1 MSYKVSKYHGLGND
15 YIVLD
20 YNENDLLLTEDN
32 IKLLCDR
39 HYGVGSD
46 GILYGPIFEDDKIKL
61 KIYNPD
67 GSEAEKSGNG
77 VRIFARYLLDE
88 GYVKDG
94 TVTLETLGGRVEIDY
109 LRDNLIKVLI
119 GKASFMSDTIPVTG
133 SKREVVNE
141 MMIFNSHEYRVS
153 CVSVGN
159 PHCVLLMDEISS
171 DIAKELGPII
181 EIDGHFPRRINVQF
195 MKIIDRSNI
204 QIEIYERGAGY
215 TLASGTSSCAA
226 AVVARKLDLIDSKVI
241 VHMPGGELKVEI
253 MPDDNIYL
261 IGPVSKVCDVI
272 LSEEL
277 TKEMKGFSYIKKKG
291 NRGWKKEEEQ
301 KY

>member
-1 MSYKVSKYHGLGND
+1 MSYKVFKYHGLGND
-15 YIVLD
+15 YLVLD
-20 YNENDLLLTEDN
+20 ANENDLILTQDN

-39 HYGVGSD
+39 NYGVGSD

-77 VRIFARYLLDE
+77 IRIFARYLLDE
-88 GYVKDG
+88 GYIKDQ
-94 TVTLETLGGRVEIDY
+94 TLTLDTLGGRVEVDY

-119 GKASFMSDTIPVTG
+119 GKSSFMSDTIPVIG
-133 SKREVVNE
+133 KNREVVNE
-141 MMIFNSHEYRVS
+141 VMTFNGVDYKVS

-159 PHCVLLMDEISS
+159 PHCVIIMEELSC

-181 EIDGHFPRRINVQF
+181 ESDLHFPKRINVQF
-195 MKIIDRSNI
+195 MKIIDRKNI
-204 QIEIYERGAGY
+204 RIEIYERGAGY

-226 AVVARKLDLIDSKVI
+226 ASVARKLDLIDRKVT
-241 VHMPGGELKVEI
+241 VHMPGGDLLVEM

-261 IGPVSKVCDVI
+261 TGPVSKVCDI
-272 LSEEL
+272 TLSEEL
-277 TKEMKGFSYIKKKG
+277 IEEMKGFSYIKKKG
-291 NRGWKKEEEQ
+291 NRRWKKEEEQ
-301 KY
+301 K